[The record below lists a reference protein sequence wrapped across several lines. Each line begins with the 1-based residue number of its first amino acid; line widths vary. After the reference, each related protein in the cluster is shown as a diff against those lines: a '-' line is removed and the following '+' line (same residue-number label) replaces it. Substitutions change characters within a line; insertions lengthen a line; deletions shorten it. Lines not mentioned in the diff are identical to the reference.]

1 MTLLERG
8 CLVQEQEL
16 AAFRILENEKELQ
29 ELESKLKKTIGK
41 DMRADIMASIQ
52 DLVNERENL
61 FDVTAINIKGG
72 EN

>member
-16 AAFRILENEKELQ
+16 AASRVIENEKELQ
-29 ELESKLKKTIGK
+29 ELESKLRRTIGK
-41 DMRADIMASIQ
+41 DKRANILASIQ

-61 FDVTAINIKGG
+61 FDVIA
-72 EN
+72 